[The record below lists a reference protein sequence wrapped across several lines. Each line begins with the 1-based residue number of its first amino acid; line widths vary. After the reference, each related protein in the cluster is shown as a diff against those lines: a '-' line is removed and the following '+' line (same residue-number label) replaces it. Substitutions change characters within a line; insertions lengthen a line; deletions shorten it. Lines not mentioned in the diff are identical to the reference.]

1 MPSFTRDLSGKRTLI
16 AFALT
21 LVITLSSIGFVIHFK
36 PLATNDYDI
45 QCFAIGDDGMGP
57 NCIRVVGLFSPFDE
71 ELTLQTLTCEPSV
84 SGLNPLYTKTNES
97 AYSSPFHGILSM
109 DVYGDFE
116 AGTEYQFTFQF
127 LYDDDKV
134 RTVYFAPVFTPGVL
148 NHYENTTESFG
159 DQQSFWTYLSRPE
172 SMELTAVNA
181 TLLAVGDHCYV
192 YMANETIE
200 LLGEGAA
207 ISKCSQLGQTFDDV
221 IYPKAV
227 ELAGSPDGYLGD
239 IDGDPRVTLFL
250 APLVRYMGNAYL
262 GFHVPWDDYP
272 FPFSNRRE
280 MVFIESERSL
290 NETVLIT
297 IHEFNHLIWDNY
309 EIDEAE
315 FLFEG
320 LANLAIDYSGFWYYI
335 TDAVTTTYTLHPE
348 VSLIH
353 FNRFYGRL
361 WDASYGQAYLFV
373 NYLADRFGLDAVQ
386 DLVSIR
392 EDGPAAVEIAIA
404 NAGYDMTFNEV
415 YLDFITACVLDDVES
430 EEGIY
435 GFQSLNYTIQ
445 RVTTI
450 LEPLPFIRENVTHNH
465 YGFSVYRLV
474 SPPDNFTI
482 SINKYSQSFGVGL
495 VVAMINSSGSFVSQF
510 QYPSSSGTISE
521 FIQST
526 GAEEV
531 YLITTLMSDDTPTDF
546 QNVYELDEI
555 PSDSLDI
562 TISEGE
568 TRSQS
573 GSDSIMVPITILG
586 IVALSSIFIVVGRKR
601 RM

>member
-1 MPSFTRDLSGKRTLI
+1 MSLVSQERFGTRTLA
-16 AFALT
+16 AFALV
-21 LVITLSSIGFVIHFK
+21 LIITVTSIGIAFHFA
-36 PLATNDYDI
+36 PEATTIYDI
-45 QCFAIGDDGMGP
+45 QCLTIGDDGMGP
-57 NCIRVVGLFSPFDE
+57 NSIRVVGLFAPFDE

-84 SGLNPLYTKTNES
+84 TGLNPLDTKTNEPS
-97 AYSSPFHGILSM
+97 YATPFHGILSM
-109 DVYGDFE
+109 DVYGDFV
-116 AGTEYQFTFQF
+116 AGVEYQFIFQF
-127 LYDDDKV
+127 LYDTDKI

-148 NHYENTTESFG
+148 INYENTTESFG
-159 DQQSFWTYLSRPE
+159 DQQAFWTYLSRPE

-181 TLLAVGDHCYV
+181 TLLSVGDFCYV

-200 LLGEGAA
+200 LLGESAA
-207 ISKCSQLGQTFDDV
+207 ISKCSQLGQVFDDV

-250 APLVRYMGNAYL
+250 VPLVRYMGNAYL
-262 GFHVPWDDYP
+262 GFHIPWNDCP
-272 FPFSNRRE
+272 FPYSNRRE
-280 MVFIESERSL
+280 MVYIESERDQ
-290 NETVLIT
+290 NETALIT

-320 LANLAIDYSGFWYYI
+320 LANLAIDYTGYWYYI

-373 NYLADRFGLDAVQ
+373 HYLADRFDIDTVRN
-386 DLVSIR
+386 LVSIR
-392 EDGPAAVEIAIA
+392 EDGPAAVEIALA
-404 NAGYDMTFNEV
+404 NAGYNMTFNEV

-430 EEGIY
+430 ENGVY

-445 RVTTI
+445 HVTTI
-450 LEPLPFIRENVTHNH
+450 LQPLPFIRENVTHNQ
-465 YGFSVYRLV
+465 YGFNVYRLV
-474 SPPDNFTI
+474 TPPDNFTI
-482 SINKYSQSFGVGL
+482 SISKSQLFGAGL
-495 VVAMINSSGSFVSQF
+495 VVALINSSGSYVSQF
-510 QYPSSSGTISE
+510 QYPSSYGTISE
-521 FIQST
+521 FIQSS

-531 YLITTLMSDDTPTDF
+531 YLITTLISDETPTDF
-546 QNVYELDEI
+546 QNVFELAEI

-562 TISEGE
+562 TISAGD
-568 TRSQS
+568 TRGQS
-573 GSDSIMVPITILG
+573 RSDLIIIAFSILG
-586 IVALSSIFIVVGRKR
+586 IVALSSILIVYRRTKR
-601 RM
+601 M

>member
-1 MPSFTRDLSGKRTLI
+1 MSSVSPERLGKRKL
-16 AFALT
+16 AVFALV
-21 LVITLSSIGFVIHFK
+21 LIITLSSIGIVFHFV
-36 PLATNDYDI
+36 PEATTIYDI
-45 QCFAIGDDGMGP
+45 QCLTIGDDGMGS
-57 NCIRVVGLFSPFDE
+57 NCIRVVGLFAPFDE

-84 SGLNPLYTKTNES
+84 TGLNPLDTKTNES
-97 AYSSPFHGILSM
+97 AYTTPFHGMLSM

-127 LYDDDKV
+127 LYDTDKI
-134 RTVYFAPVFTPGVL
+134 RTVYFAPTFTSGAL
-148 NHYENTTESFG
+148 INYEHTTESFG
-159 DQQSFWTYLSRPE
+159 DQQAFWTYLSRPE

-181 TLLAVGDHCYV
+181 TLLSVGDFCYV

-200 LLGEGAA
+200 LLGESAA
-207 ISKCSQLGQTFDDV
+207 ISKCSQLGQMFDDE
-221 IYPKAV
+221 IYPHAV

-250 APLVRYMGNAYL
+250 VPLVRYMGNAYL
-262 GFHVPWDDYP
+262 GFHIPWNDCP

-280 MVFIESERSL
+280 MVFVESERTL

-320 LANLAIDYSGFWYYI
+320 LANLAIDYTGFWYYI

-373 NYLADRFGLDAVQ
+373 NYLADRFGLDTVK

-392 EDGPAAVEIAIA
+392 EDGPTAVEIALA
-404 NAGYDMTFNEV
+404 DAGYEMTFNEV
-415 YLDFITACVLDDVES
+415 YLDFITACVLDDTES
-430 EEGIY
+430 ENGIY

-445 RVTTI
+445 RMTTI
-450 LEPLPFIRENVTHNH
+450 WDPLPFVRDNVTHNQ
-465 YGFSVYRLV
+465 YGFNVYRLLN
-474 SPPDNFTI
+474 PPDNFTI
-482 SINKYSQSFGVGL
+482 TISKSQSFGAGL
-495 VVAMINSSGSFVSQF
+495 VVASVNSSGSYVSQF
-510 QYPSSSGTISE
+510 QYPSSYRTISE
-521 FIQST
+521 FIQSN

-531 YLITTLMSDDTPTDF
+531 YIITTLISDETPTDF

-562 TISEGE
+562 TIVEGD
-568 TRSQS
+568 TRNQS
-573 GSDSIMVPITILG
+573 GSDLIIIPFSILG
-586 IVALSSIFIVVGRKR
+586 IVALSSIFIAYRRTKR
-601 RM
+601 M